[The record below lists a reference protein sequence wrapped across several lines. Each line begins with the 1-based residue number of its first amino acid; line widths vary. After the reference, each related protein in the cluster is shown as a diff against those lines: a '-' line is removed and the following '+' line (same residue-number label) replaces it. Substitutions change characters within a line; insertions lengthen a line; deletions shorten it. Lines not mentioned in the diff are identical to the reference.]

1 MEDFRRR
8 DQVHVLLR
16 GGLRFESRQ
25 PPDLCST
32 MCHRQGGRREAKTVQ
47 QTQQHSQRISS
58 ARLGPPGARML
69 MLAGGGSATAPSTRE
84 NGGYCYGSP
93 DP

>member
-58 ARLGPPGARML
+58 ARLEPPGARML
-69 MLAGGGSATAPSTRE
+69 MLAGRGGVCDGPQHTRVR
-84 NGGYCYGSP
+84 GVLLRVP
-93 DP
+93 